1 MATLP
6 IQAPS
11 PVGGAL
17 SAPQTAPA
25 PGLVDRWRAW
35 VQQPQNRTALL
46 QTGLA
51 LMQPLSLGQS
61 PIGHIA
67 DAIGQGGE
75 ARDRYITG
83 GQEQAK
89 EAETRMMDQKKFGLE
104 ERQVAAQEKNIASQV
119 TERAKGGKSLRDFYA
134 KEAFRDEN
142 SLTANLRSMAA
153 AEAKAHNDNAVINNP
168 DAPML
173 YAADFMND
181 PLWVAKNIEAA
192 RRLEAATKGVYSGG
206 TGAPAGT
213 ETPPMPGAFMEN
225 GQWKVMQNG
234 KKMILQKNP

>member
-6 IQAPS
+6 VQAPS

-25 PGLVDRWRAW
+25 PGLADRWRAW

-83 GQEQAK
+83 GQEQTK

-104 ERQVAAQEKNIASQV
+104 ERQVAAQEKNVNSQV
-119 TERAKGGKSLRDFYA
+119 SERAKGYKSLRDFYA
-134 KEAFRDEN
+134 RNAASDTDRAGTALLKMAMEAE
-142 SLTANLRSMAA
+142 ANGPVTGDMRKA
-153 AEAKAHNDNAVINNP
+153 AEFLADPDWKLAAENAIR
-168 DAPML
+168 L
-173 YAADFMND
+173 TIGSD
-181 PLWVAKNIEAA
+181 PLA
-192 RRLEAATKGVYSGG
+192 GG
-206 TGAPAGT
+206 GSTRSDMGLPPA
-213 ETPPMPGAFMEN
+213 PGAFQEN
-225 GQWKVMQNG
+225 GEWKIRVNG
-234 KKMILQKNP
+234 QTRVLKKTAP